1 MTQFT
6 PVYLKDYKQI
16 LTFKCHLK
24 FKWMNFLSCKLFY
37 YRFLETEPVLIEL
50 YVSNGAE
57 ATKIGTAELSLNDL
71 VV

>member
-1 MTQFT
+1 
-6 PVYLKDYKQI
+6 
-16 LTFKCHLK
+16 
-24 FKWMNFLSCKLFY
+24 MNFLSCKLFY